1 MFFFRGDGD
10 DSRSKFQNWNV
21 FISMSLSMASGSYPC
36 LLKITSYTS
45 WSHRNDRL
53 LVFPSQK
60 WSEMNWNWAKA
71 DGFVGYISTKREER
85 NKGKY
90 GISPTKRD
98 DVFYKNVTIM
108 LCKQR
113 REDREIRCNW
123 EIIIEASIWIE
134 QGEQIDRAKRA
145 RTRANYK
152 QTRARRSLTFDFT
165 TARWMMP
172 GLEGKTCRRSN
183 YYDLW

>member
-1 MFFFRGDGD
+1 MLDVYLCIKLAPLCLF
-10 DSRSKFQNWNV
+10 
-21 FISMSLSMASGSYPC
+21 LSFDCERKLS

-45 WSHRNDRL
+45 WSHRYDRL

-85 NKGKY
+85 NEGKN
-90 GISPTKRD
+90 GISHKKRD
-98 DVFYKNVTIM
+98 NVFYKNVTKKCSIS
-108 LCKQR
+108 K
-113 REDREIRCNW
+113 EKDRETEPTEAEWSMRAYW
-123 EIIIEASIWIE
+123 TSKASILDEQNE
-134 QGEQIDRAKRA
+134 QGHEQI
-145 RTRANYK
+145 TK